1 MLRAR
6 VLIFYLFLS
15 ALIPSY
21 SQNLIVNPGAELS
34 PDGTGWV
41 IVATGNAVCGAGTAS
56 ATYSNWTMIPDG
68 SANYPLAQTGNKTFF
83 SGCNS
88 IASGTFE
95 LSQQIDLS
103 ADAIQIDL
111 NNVTYLFRGHI
122 QTPISSQ
129 ADAGRFTIDYLNA
142 SNIVLGSSYT
152 ASQSGSGGSGNAW
165 NLYSN
170 QRTAPAGTRSIR
182 IRLITTI
189 ATGPA
194 INAYF
199 DSLSL
204 VQSYLTP
211 LPLTLVSFTAN
222 DSAGMDILKWEVTD
236 VVNVERFEVEESTN
250 GLNFQHLNSVVYTL
264 HKTRYRFL
272 HPRGQENKRK
282 YYRLKIVD
290 RDGTFAYS
298 PVVTIHAGTAPILVS
313 PNPASTKIR
322 MNGLQSGGKI
332 SIRSI
337 TGIEVYRS
345 SVWSESFTVNTGP
358 FARGLYV
365 VSYYSDNAVTSV
377 KLVVQ

>member
-6 VLIFYLFLS
+6 VLIFCFLLL

-21 SQNLIVNPGAELS
+21 SQNIIVNPGAELM
-34 PDGTGWV
+34 PNGTGWV
-41 IVATGNAVCGAGTAS
+41 IVAAGNAVCAAGTA
-56 ATYSNWTMIPDG
+56 ADTYSNWTMIPDA
-68 SANYPLAQTGNKTFF
+68 SANYPPAHGGTKTFF
-83 SGCNS
+83 AGCNS
-88 IASGTFE
+88 STPGTFE
-95 LSQQIDLS
+95 LSQQIDVS
-103 ADAIQIDL
+103 ADAVQIDL
-111 NNVTYLFRGHI
+111 NNVTFLFSGYI
-122 QTPISSQ
+122 QTPIAAQ

-142 SNIVLGSSYT
+142 SNIVLGTSYT
-152 ASQSGSGGSGNAW
+152 VSQSGLGGSGNAW
-165 NLYSN
+165 NFYSN

-199 DSLSL
+199 DDLSL
-204 VQSYLTP
+204 VHSYLTP

-222 DSAGMDILKWEVTD
+222 DSAGTDILKWEVTD
-236 VVNVERFEVEESTN
+236 VVNVDRFEIEESTN
-250 GLNFQHLNSVVYTL
+250 GLNFQHLNSIDYTL

-290 RDGTFAYS
+290 RDATFAYS
-298 PVVTIHAGTAPILVS
+298 PVVSIHAGQAPILVS
-313 PNPASTKIR
+313 PNPASGNIR
-322 MNGLQSGGKI
+322 INGLQSGGRI

-337 TGIEVYRS
+337 TGTEVYRS
-345 SVWSESFTVNTGP
+345 AVWAESFTVNTSP
-358 FARGLYV
+358 FARGLYI

-377 KLVVQ
+377 KLLIQ

>member
-6 VLIFYLFLS
+6 VLIFCFFFL

-21 SQNLIVNPGAELS
+21 SQNIIVNPGAELM

-41 IVATGNAVCGAGTAS
+41 IVASGNAVCAAGTA
-56 ATYSNWTMIPDG
+56 ADTYSNWTMIPDASG
-68 SANYPLAQTGNKTFF
+68 NYPPAHGGTKTFF
-83 SGCNS
+83 AGCNS
-88 IASGTFE
+88 STPATFE
-95 LSQQIDLS
+95 LSQQIDVS
-103 ADAIQIDL
+103 ADAVQIDL
-111 NNVTYLFRGHI
+111 NNVTFLFSGYI
-122 QTPISSQ
+122 QTPIAAQ

-142 SNIVLGSSYT
+142 SNIVLGTSYT
-152 ASQSGSGGSGNAW
+152 VSQSGSGGSGSGW
-165 NLYSN
+165 NFYSN
-170 QRTAPAGTRSIR
+170 QRTAPAGTRSIK

-199 DSLSL
+199 DDLSL
-204 VQSYLTP
+204 LHSYLTP

-236 VVNVERFEVEESTN
+236 VVNVERFEIEESTN
-250 GLNFQHLNSVVYTL
+250 GLNFQHLNSVDYTL

-290 RDGTFAYS
+290 RDATFAYS
-298 PVVTIHAGTAPILVS
+298 PVVSIHAGQAPILVS
-313 PNPASTKIR
+313 PNPASGNIR
-322 MNGLQSGGKI
+322 INGLQSGGKI

-345 SVWSESFTVNTGP
+345 AVWAESFTVNTSP
-358 FARGLYV
+358 FARGLYI

-377 KLVVQ
+377 KLLVQ